1 VGSDFSWRET
11 SAKINWSKDK
21 MSTLDPQQFAATLLA
36 DPEFLHRLFGFEG
49 VLRIS
54 APPVEL
60 DVVVEPGKPPMVR
73 PQSGDAQLEV
83 VVPSEM
89 LAQARQQVPPPGT
102 EALFRAAQHGAE
114 VRGDLASFAAP
125 YAGLLS
131 RVYDLLRRSGS
142 DVIDVPLAGEPF
154 ADTDTAVGRYVRVTV
169 DGITYRIF
177 YEESGSGIP
186 LLLQHT
192 AGADGRQWRN
202 QLADPAFQQRF
213 RVIAYD
219 LPYHGRSLPPTSEQW
234 WTRDY
239 RTTKDWFIK
248 MVLGI
253 MDALKIEKPIF
264 MGCSVGGQ
272 LALDLA
278 VNHADRFRALVAI
291 NGTLDNPMAGNPFAD
306 HWNNVC
312 RDNRVTN
319 DNYAMGN
326 FNATSPLAPEP
337 LRREVYW
344 IYRSNFQGVYAGDN
358 DYFMHYHD
366 LKVDG
371 QDIRT
376 DVTPVYALA
385 GEYDPVAVLEDHG
398 SPAVAKRFPGVEYRF
413 LPGLGHFCPSDDPVR
428 FNAAVLPIL
437 EEAVNRQRPASA

>member
-1 VGSDFSWRET
+1 MPSD
-11 SAKINWSKDK
+11 I
-21 MSTLDPQQFAATLLA
+21 DPGQFAASLLT

-49 VLRIS
+49 VLRIT
-54 APPVEL
+54 ALPVEL
-60 DVVVEPGKPPMVR
+60 DIVVDPGKAPVVR
-73 PQSGDAQLEV
+73 PQSGEARLEV
-83 VVPSEM
+83 FVPSDM
-89 LAQARQQVPPPGT
+89 LTQTRQQVPPPGT
-102 EALFRAAQHGAE
+102 EALFRAVHQGAA
-114 VRGDLASFAAP
+114 VRGDLTTSIAP
-125 YAGLLS
+125 FAGLLS

-142 DVIDVPLAGEPF
+142 DVADVPLTGDPF
-154 ADTDTAVGRYVRVTV
+154 ADTDVAVGRYVRVAV

-177 YEESGSGIP
+177 YEEAGSGVP

-202 QLADPAFQQRF
+202 QLADPEFQRRF

-219 LPYHGRSLPPTSEQW
+219 LPYHGRSLPPTGEPW

-239 RTTKDWFIK
+239 RTTKEWMMK
-248 MVLGI
+248 MVLAI
-253 MDALKIEKPIF
+253 MEALKIEKPIF

-278 VNHADRFRALVAI
+278 AHHADRFGALVAI
-291 NGTLDNPMAGNPFAD
+291 NGTLDNPMAGNPEID
-306 HWNNVC
+306 RWNDIC

-319 DNYAMGN
+319 DNYAIAN

-371 QDIRT
+371 THIRA
-376 DVTPVYALA
+376 DLTPVYALA

-398 SPAVAKRFPGVEYRF
+398 SPAVAKRFPGVEYRM

-428 FNAAVLPIL
+428 FNAAVLPVL
-437 EEAVNRQRPASA
+437 EEALAKQG